1 MKIKRLKAEK
11 AQDTSLNKQ
20 LGKSIA
26 NPRSIHDVS
35 AATSSCEVS
44 EQLMTGLR
52 PCSSPQQAVTALD
65 SETTPHEQASSQAAT
80 SSQKEIV
87 VTDTDQWHDSVEE
100 FQETSP
106 VSTVITVD
114 LDVQTDPH
122 PCGNSAQHNST
133 EHEEI
138 QDNAAIFVG
147 KEVATEPP
155 VPVGVLGPGDG
166 LESVEADS
174 NEERKEFMKL
184 PENELADSHQQDKHM
199 VDEPAE
205 FLPKDNE
212 AGGIG
217 PDSRNDGDNKK
228 AGILEDLKICEE
240 VSSEVEV
247 VEDDGSVNAQVNYEQ
262 PERSRFSTAAIPASI
277 TDTGID
283 GCDSEH
289 GNHQYCSTVHSSM
302 TSSMCLL
309 PNSSQSPESRTPD
322 EAGEPHSKVSTTEEE
337 ATTSVDDGQNV
348 SELHEGETLEED
360 GVNET
365 PVEVVNCPPLKGPD
379 LEGYG
384 GSQPHVVA
392 ALDTVDGHS
401 SRVVESSTLNHAEVE
416 NTNNVYT
423 TDVRKEHKIEDPEVT
438 ETPDDD
444 VGQCTGRDESDR
456 VTSQE
461 QDLQSEVPN
470 VGDVMDP
477 NVLKDTTIL
486 DPGSTEAGQSLD
498 DIAAGERVQ
507 INDEPQKLEISAIV
521 PVASLVSSE
530 SGVIRDGTIILLNNS
545 DPKGDVGSPAGLV
558 YLSDALSVDRKS
570 LSPERH
576 IIIALDEP
584 SNDVLSCRGRPVL
597 ASNAG
602 GQLSC
607 KMGSYT
613 GSEAPDADNKK
624 LLLENLN
631 WSLGSNGNE
640 AVTTSPANAMDLLRE
655 VYGTAHETTSESTI
669 PSSTED
675 AAATNPSSTTLS
687 AEVIIPDTQKAYSG
701 DQTLLEASTK
711 ATHQLKNSEE
721 MHVPSKD
728 AGKDKEE
735 NDPSFAGCKEPCYA
749 SVGQLEAGDPYKVS
763 PSSNGE
769 ESASP
774 NLVLSLPEE
783 ECLQQVDGDS
793 TIDPLGIR
801 PTTANREDESAEQK
815 FAINNM
821 ERELPGIIIDVKLDI
836 ISKDDDDAYDIT
848 TSDSKLSRVVS
859 SDSLR
864 GTSALKSTTNAL
876 KCRDGVEAKEEPKEE
891 IVRKSKSHAQ
901 DSREGLLPHSIVIP
915 KLEPSSPVE
924 SSAGGLESKMPSSH
938 EGSDSVHEQYKDSG
952 DERRR
957 GGTRNYGESHVFDKS
972 EAGSPIDGNDAM
984 SPSSRSN
991 RKEPRVPGKL
1001 VPLLEVLRRL
1011 CSHKSAYLFKG
1022 RQEVRKNP
1030 LASQSL
1036 SKVLMQ
1042 AQLHILG
1049 MFGCRELG
1057 CQGPCGCEFRFC
1069 LENITTCGGCHP
1081 IMTENALV

>member
-52 PCSSPQQAVTALD
+52 PCSSPQLAVTALD
-65 SETTPHEQASSQAAT
+65 SETTPHEQDSRQAAT
-80 SSQKEIV
+80 SSQKEV
-87 VTDTDQWHDSVEE
+87 VVADTDQWHDSVEE

-114 LDVQTDPH
+114 LDVQADPH
-122 PCGNSAQHNST
+122 PCGNTTQHNST

-155 VPVGVLGPGDG
+155 VLVGVLGPGDG

-174 NEERKEFMKL
+174 NEERKELMKL

-217 PDSRNDGDNKK
+217 PDSRNDGDNRN

-240 VSSEVEV
+240 VSPEVEV
-247 VEDDGSVNAQVNYEQ
+247 VEDHGSVNTQVDYKQ
-262 PERSRFSTAAIPASI
+262 PERGRYSTAAIPVSI

-289 GNHQYCSTVHSSM
+289 GNHQDCSTIHSSM

-322 EAGEPHSKVSTTEEE
+322 EAGEPHSKVSITEEE
-337 ATTSVDDGQNV
+337 ATTSLDDGQNA

-360 GVNET
+360 GFNET
-365 PVEVVNCPPLKGPD
+365 PVEVVNSPPLKALD

-384 GSQPHVVA
+384 GSQPHVVI
-392 ALDTVDGHS
+392 ALDSVDGHS
-401 SRVVESSTLNHAEVE
+401 SRVVESSTLNHADVE
-416 NTNNVYT
+416 NANNVYT
-423 TDVRKEHKIEDPEVT
+423 TDVRKEHKIEDPKVT
-438 ETPDDD
+438 ETPDYD
-444 VGQCTGRDESDR
+444 GGRCTGLDESDR

-461 QDLQSEVPN
+461 QDVQSEVPN
-470 VGDVMDP
+470 VGGDVMDP
-477 NVLKDTTIL
+477 YVLKDTTLL
-486 DPGSTEAGQSLD
+486 DPGSTEAGQSHD
-498 DIAAGERVQ
+498 DIAAGEHVQ
-507 INDEPQKLEISAIV
+507 INDEPQKLEMSAVV
-521 PVASLVSSE
+521 PVASLASSE

-545 DPKGDVGSPAGLV
+545 DPEGNVRSPAGLV

-570 LSPERH
+570 SSPERH

-602 GQLSC
+602 GQVSC
-607 KMGSYT
+607 KMGSFT

-624 LLLENLN
+624 LLLDKLN
-631 WSLGSNGNE
+631 WSLGSDGNE
-640 AVTTSPANAMDLLRE
+640 AENTSPANAMDLLRE

-675 AAATNPSSTTLS
+675 VATTNPSSTTLS
-687 AEVIIPDTQKAYSG
+687 AEAIIPDTQKAHSG
-701 DQTLLEASTK
+701 DQTLFETSTK
-711 ATHQLKNSEE
+711 ATYQQRNSVE

-728 AGKDKEE
+728 AGKDEEE
-735 NDPSFAGCKEPCYA
+735 NDLAFAGHKEPCYA
-749 SVGQLEAGDPYKVS
+749 GVGQLEAGDPYKVS

-769 ESASP
+769 ESTLP
-774 NLVLSLPEE
+774 NLVLSLPEK
-783 ECLQQVDGDS
+783 ECLQQVDNDS
-793 TIDPLGIR
+793 TIDPLGIH
-801 PTTANREDESAEQK
+801 PMTANREDEPTEQK
-815 FAINNM
+815 FAMNNV

-848 TSDSKLSRVVS
+848 TSDSKHSRVVS

-876 KCRDGVEAKEEPKEE
+876 KCRDVIEAKEEPKEE

-924 SSAGGLESKMPSSH
+924 SSAGGLESKIPSSH

-1030 LASQSL
+1030 LASQLL

-1042 AQLHILG
+1042 AQLHIW
-1049 MFGCRELG
+1049 E
-1057 CQGPCGCEFRFC
+1057 C
-1069 LENITTCGGCHP
+1069 LDVEN
-1081 IMTENALV
+1081 LVVKAHVGVKSGFV